1 MVNSVLIY
9 ASIALITSLFSELSV
24 KVKNKWI
31 RGFCLLLTLFI
42 PSFFAGVR
50 YGIGTDYFAY
60 ERIFNNLKCGY
71 EVRTEFGYNL
81 INYLIAKLGGN
92 IQHVFFVVSLLTIL
106 FMYLSLYEYKDK
118 ISVGLGIF
126 VFMLLY
132 YQSSYN
138 GVRQFLAVS
147 LCLFSLKYIFRRKI
161 LKFLIMIILAASF
174 HLPSIILLPMYFL
187 YKIIGEKPRWV
198 LQILYYIVL
207 FLIVLNHEIIGLK
220 FLDLFPPLER
230 YRIYLSNKGTFDLG
244 FGIIALNLPYILPG
258 LVFFNKLKQYDNRFT
273 FFFICFNTGLILRF
287 LGYFGNPYIHRISL
301 YFLIVIVI
309 LVPYYFRIR
318 KDFAL
323 VINYCLILFIIFI
336 WYYEYF
342 FLGYHETIPYNWIF

>member
-138 GVRQFLAVS
+138 VVRQFLAVS
-147 LCLFSLKYIFRRKI
+147 VNGHLKNSIFGHK
-161 LKFLIMIILAASF
+161 KTSNFG
-174 HLPSIILLPMYFL
+174 H
-187 YKIIGEKPRWV
+187 EKPAVIQNLSLAITVEELPRRQWSV
-198 LQILYYIVL
+198 A
-207 FLIVLNHEIIGLK
+207 
-220 FLDLFPPLER
+220 ER
-230 YRIYLSNKGTFDLG
+230 LLGNSHSLSPVKLTCSYCYLS
-244 FGIIALNLPYILPG
+244 
-258 LVFFNKLKQYDNRFT
+258 
-273 FFFICFNTGLILRF
+273 
-287 LGYFGNPYIHRISL
+287 SWL
-301 YFLIVIVI
+301 Y
-309 LVPYYFRIR
+309 
-318 KDFAL
+318 
-323 VINYCLILFIIFI
+323 
-336 WYYEYF
+336 
-342 FLGYHETIPYNWIF
+342 